1 MKEAKMKAE
10 AKANNIDLDEKPEGC
25 KHDKKHHMKTDPK
38 LINEATKKI
47 EKNA

>member
-1 MKEAKMKAE
+1 MKAE

-25 KHDKKHHMKTDPK
+25 KHDNCKKHHMKTDPK